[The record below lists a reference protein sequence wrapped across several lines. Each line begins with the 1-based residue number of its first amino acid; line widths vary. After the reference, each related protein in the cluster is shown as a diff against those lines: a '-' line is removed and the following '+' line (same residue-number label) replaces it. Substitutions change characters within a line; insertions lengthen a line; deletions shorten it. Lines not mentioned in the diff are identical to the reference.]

1 MFSDSSGAA
10 LDGDV
15 VAGMHTLDGGN
26 VYLWSSGD
34 FCMATTSATAGAGR
48 IVAAFYLN
56 EAANHL
62 SAQVQMVTF
71 EALQHPDANN
81 PDDALN
87 FTDVLQVSAQGTMSF
102 NFDNLPSGSFLY
114 AAVGNSSAG
123 LLVTGQDLNVTPTG
137 AKAGNMITGGT
148 DPSDTVNTSQGG
160 IGATIGINSQHF
172 TDQSGGGGS
181 KVDGA
186 VGVFTLVKGFT
197 SYDATINGTSE
208 GTGGNVNEIGYSD
221 YVNAPSAKI
230 FISQVT
236 GSSSI
241 GGAVRVTLWEAGG
254 GSSADHLTSQLK
266 PEEGLTDTANSYS
279 YIGDTGT
286 DSHLTDDTPV
296 LVGAVTVQRGGN
308 TYTFTGSGSTQ
319 AGITVAISSNGFT
332 ITGLVTSD
340 TIGFS
345 AANDP
350 NNALDGTFNRF
361 DVQALANS
369 NPVDIGRIDLDQG
382 VSISHGVGS
391 SLIVQDDG
399 PSIIANPANAPS
411 ITDDES
417 VLGTNNTGDFSG
429 NFTPTFG
436 SDGAGAT
443 SRSYALSTP
452 GGDSGVIDTAT
463 GLHVFLFKVGDNIVG
478 KAGTDA
484 ANAQSGSI
492 VVFVVS
498 TDQNGVVTLDQ
509 QRAIVHANPDDSD
522 ESRGLT
528 GSNLVVLTATA
539 YDGDGDHA
547 AAPLDITGLLN
558 FKDDGPSIVVNGNPQ
573 PSITDDESALGVN
586 NSANYSG
593 DFTPTFGNDGAGA
606 TPRSYALSTPGGDS
620 GVIDTATGLHVFL
633 FKVGD
638 NIVGKAGTDAAN
650 ALAGSTIVFVV
661 SVAQTGVVTL
671 DQQRAIVHANPDDSD
686 ESRGLTGSNL
696 VVLTATAYDGDGD
709 HAAAPLDLTGL
720 LNFKDDGPSIVVN
733 GNPQPSITDD
743 ESALGVNNSANYS
756 GDFTPTFGNDG
767 AGATPRSYALSTP
780 GGDSGVIDTATGLHV
795 FLFKVGDNI
804 VGKAGTDA
812 ANALAGST
820 VVFVVSTDQNG
831 VVTLDQQR
839 AIVHANP
846 NDPDESRGLTG
857 SNLVVLTATAYDGDG
872 DHASAPLD
880 LTGLLNF
887 KDDGPTMTA
896 NPTGAPS
903 ITDDESLLG
912 TNNTGDYSGNF
923 TAVFG
928 NDGAGATPRS
938 YSLSTAGGD
947 CGLIESGTGLHVFL
961 FKVGDN
967 LVGKS
972 GTDATAAATGTTVF
986 VVSINQSGVVTLDQ
1000 QRAVVHNPNS
1010 GVDQST
1016 TLSSAGLVVVNATA
1030 FDGDGDHAADSLNIG
1045 QLLNFKDDAP
1055 TITAQI
1061 LGGSVAFAADATG
1074 TVSHSLNGAV
1084 GADINSSTSQSLSGV
1099 MQYTIT
1105 SFDEPTS
1112 VYPNL
1117 DGVLSADGTS
1127 VTYYSDATHTLAVYQ
1142 LTLNQTAGSG
1152 AGSYTF
1158 SVLQPP
1164 PIVNNHFDFTDLP
1177 SGQNLFGII
1186 ATDKAHLDKGG
1197 LLVFASNPD
1206 LAADGTMTNLSG
1218 TINTSKGGGP
1228 VTIGNGNQAF
1238 DNPGEGA
1245 YFMYVDNP
1253 VGAAV
1258 GGVGLT
1264 QTSADDA
1271 DTIAF
1276 NGVNQ
1281 ARSASV
1287 SIVQASGSG
1296 TAKRPGP
1303 AMHITAYEANPGN
1316 VDNNPVN
1323 EARTLVNNPTLAA
1336 ANQGTAAPE
1345 VDIVGIKI
1353 HDATGA
1359 VIEYRTV
1366 NQAAGAN
1373 NIGTLHGADSAVGIQ
1388 FVLDNAGGTGT
1399 GDDIYSAVVSNLV
1412 AGYTVEFITATD
1424 HDLALVQNVSG
1435 SYDIGGFNVANQANI
1450 AAQDFHFSAQINDY
1464 DNDAYGGSAVTF
1476 ANWTVHVNDI
1486 TFT

>member
-1 MFSDSSGAA
+1 MAITITIDNDPTISGPQTLIEDESSGTQTPSTTDSGNDIDVTLSAGLLGGFATAFNNYLNGLGLSTAQKSFAATNDGASSSSSFVTVTTSAGETISNLMFSESSGAA

-34 FCMATTSATAGAGR
+34 FCIATTSATAGAGR

-71 EALQHPDANN
+71 EPLQHPVTTD

-87 FTDVLQVSAQGTMSF
+87 FTDVLQVSAQGTLSF

-137 AKAGNMITGGT
+137 TKAGNMITGGT

-650 ALAGSTIVFVV
+650 ALAGST
-661 SVAQTGVVTL
+661 
-671 DQQRAIVHANPDDSD
+671 
-686 ESRGLTGSNL
+686 
-696 VVLTATAYDGDGD
+696 
-709 HAAAPLDLTGL
+709 
-720 LNFKDDGPSIVVN
+720 
-733 GNPQPSITDD
+733 
-743 ESALGVNNSANYS
+743 
-756 GDFTPTFGNDG
+756 
-767 AGATPRSYALSTP
+767 
-780 GGDSGVIDTATGLHV
+780 
-795 FLFKVGDNI
+795 
-804 VGKAGTDA
+804 
-812 ANALAGST
+812 

-1074 TVSHSLNGAV
+1074 TLSHSLNGAV

>member
-1 MFSDSSGAA
+1 
-10 LDGDV
+10 
-15 VAGMHTLDGGN
+15 
-26 VYLWSSGD
+26 
-34 FCMATTSATAGAGR
+34 
-48 IVAAFYLN
+48 
-56 EAANHL
+56 
-62 SAQVQMVTF
+62 MVTF
-71 EALQHPDANN
+71 EPLQHPVTTD

-87 FTDVLQVSAQGTMSF
+87 FTDVLQVSAQGTLSF

-137 AKAGNMITGGT
+137 TKAGNMITGGT

-266 PEEGLTDTANSYS
+266 PEEGLTDTANSYR

-650 ALAGSTIVFVV
+650 ALAGST
-661 SVAQTGVVTL
+661 
-671 DQQRAIVHANPDDSD
+671 
-686 ESRGLTGSNL
+686 
-696 VVLTATAYDGDGD
+696 
-709 HAAAPLDLTGL
+709 
-720 LNFKDDGPSIVVN
+720 
-733 GNPQPSITDD
+733 
-743 ESALGVNNSANYS
+743 
-756 GDFTPTFGNDG
+756 
-767 AGATPRSYALSTP
+767 
-780 GGDSGVIDTATGLHV
+780 
-795 FLFKVGDNI
+795 
-804 VGKAGTDA
+804 
-812 ANALAGST
+812 

-1074 TVSHSLNGAV
+1074 TLSHSLNGAV

-1127 VTYYSDATHTLAVYQ
+1127 VTYYSDATHTTAVYQ